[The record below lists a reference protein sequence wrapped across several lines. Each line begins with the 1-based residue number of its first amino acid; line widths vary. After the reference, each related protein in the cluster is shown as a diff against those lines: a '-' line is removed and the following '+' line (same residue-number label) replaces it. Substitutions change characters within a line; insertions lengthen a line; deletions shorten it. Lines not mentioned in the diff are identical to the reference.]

1 MTTARAVTC
10 FESGGASWW
19 IAAPTSGEVLSLIGT
34 TPGMLAPQASSPAS
48 WLAPLLDG
56 AEGILSADGA
66 PIDPSSWPVWQRVQL
81 IDGAL
86 SWGAQHALAS
96 AVVARHA
103 LTASAAATLRRACEL
118 FVDGGCECP
127 VCTGAT
133 DIKRRIPC
141 RYTPHERTLLHAAV
155 ALGPQLDAPSLDGPW
170 WVWQTSSIWRAAR
183 AQAATRERKL
193 KEERDRFRETL
204 AGFPVI

>member
-1 MTTARAVTC
+1 MTMTRAVTR
-10 FESGGASWW
+10 FEAGGAGWW
-19 IAAPTSGEVLSLIGT
+19 IATPTAGEVLSLIGT
-34 TPGMLAPQASSPAS
+34 TPGLLAPDAATPAS
-48 WLAPLLDG
+48 WLAPLLNG
-56 AEGILSADGA
+56 CEGIETADGLTV
-66 PIDPSSWPVWQRVQL
+66 DPSSWPVWQRVTL

-86 SWGAQHALAS
+86 SWGAQHALAG

-103 LTASAAATLRRACEL
+103 LTRDAAATLRHACEV

-127 VCTGAT
+127 VCAGE

-141 RYTPHERTLLHAAV
+141 RYTARERSLLHAAV
-155 ALGPQLDAPSLDGPW
+155 ALGSQLEAPSLDGPW

-183 AQAATRERKL
+183 AQATTRERKL